1 MYQFLLHSH
10 ANANLKKKNQ
20 PKLGTTSPIS
30 YDQREYKSFKKYS
43 YFCWKIVKSARGT
56 AVTYINI
63 GSSIGALDVEEI
75 LTPEDTQTTIIS

>member
-1 MYQFLLHSH
+1 MIRG
-10 ANANLKKKNQ
+10 NIRVLKST
-20 PKLGTTSPIS
+20 LTFA
-30 YDQREYKSFKKYS
+30 E
-43 YFCWKIVKSARGT
+43 KIVKSARGT